1 MNKAQ
6 KIGWQKYEDVLEAR
20 INSPLVDT
28 LFSSIVDKLPEKEE
42 EEDTEILYDPTEK
55 EEPIL
60 LNMGGDLSNEITL
73 AASFDCW
80 LGHTNF
86 NLTEEIKE
94 GLISRAGD
102 IFYAF
107 RFLKLLVTPW
117 EKTKAFEYG
126 IVDKEGK
133 KLKKPS
139 TPPEK
144 SAYTIFHKLVFN
156 LKRILNKLPFGK
168 TK

>member
-60 LNMGGDLSNEITL
+60 LNMGGDESNEITL

-94 GLISRAGD
+94 VLNNVDGIEVLKICSR
-102 IFYAF
+102 Y
-107 RFLKLLVTPW
+107 RFFVGIGKMFEFSDVRESI
-117 EKTKAFEYG
+117 EK
-126 IVDKEGK
+126 D
-133 KLKKPS
+133 
-139 TPPEK
+139 
-144 SAYTIFHKLVFN
+144 
-156 LKRILNKLPFGK
+156 ILNKGEK
-168 TK
+168 IE